1 MSRKIDERIPSN
13 SGNDAGFTAY
23 NAIQSPWNKLYSYQE
38 ALHYASRFESVLSAA
53 ATQALRIIVPNYEER
68 AQMMCE
74 EAYQRL
80 YTTGVYYGDDDGFGI
95 HPFMCGQFAGA
106 LIGDKGDDALLMCGR
121 CQDFGSYRAE
131 KELDVCD
138 WDICGSELCRTTTMS
153 LQGQANA
160 SAERRRKGPT
170 MDYLMVEAKGCGDR
184 HCRIIAESREK
195 YPAPPHALW
204 ESFGP
209 AVSDEYKKY
218 TEEEDCVDESMMFR
232 EECNYH
238 FVNGTNNETDS
249 SNQMIN
255 MSTAASLYILPAIAE
270 TVKRGYVTREQAD
283 HILKCVLEA
292 AGKAVFCERYAIK
305 ACRDWLG
312 VPNSIGEDG
321 RVMGGLIEMLL
332 QSLLCSYE
340 VEAFNKDEVIYVI
353 DRSGLEITATKDV
366 PEAHVWMW
374 AGMVKTLVN
383 VQWSLWEEDSPEGKL
398 RIKIAKKIDKFM

>member
-1 MSRKIDERIPSN
+1 MSKKIDERIPQD
-13 SGNDAGFTAY
+13 SGNGAGFKTF
-23 NAIQSPWNKLYSYQE
+23 NAVQSPWNKLYSYQE

-53 ATQALRIIVPNYEER
+53 TTQALRIIVPDYKQR

-80 YTTGVYYGDDDGFGI
+80 YTTGVYYGNDDGFGI
-95 HPFMCGQFAGA
+95 HPFMCGQYAGA

-121 CQDFGSYRAE
+121 CQDFGTYRAE

-160 SAERRRKGPT
+160 SAERRRKGAT

-195 YPAPPHALW
+195 YPAPAHELW

-232 EECNYH
+232 EECDYH

-249 SNQMIN
+249 SNQMVN
-255 MSTAASLYILPAIAE
+255 MSTAASLYILPAISEA
-270 TVKRGYVTREQAD
+270 VKREIVTREMAD

-292 AGKAVFCERYAIK
+292 AGKAMFGERYAIR
-305 ACRDWLG
+305 ACREWLG

-321 RVMGGLIEMLL
+321 RLLGGLIEVLL
-332 QSLLCSYE
+332 QSLVCSYE
-340 VEAFNKDEVIYVI
+340 VEAFNKDEVILVI

-366 PEAHVWMW
+366 PETHVWMW
-374 AGMVKTLVN
+374 NGMVKTLVN
-383 VQWSLWEEDSPEGKL
+383 AQWSVWEEDSPEKKL

>member
-1 MSRKIDERIPSN
+1 MSKKIDERIPSN

-160 SAERRRKGPT
+160 SADRRRKGPT

-249 SNQMIN
+249 SNQMLN
-255 MSTAASLYILPAIAE
+255 MTTAASLYILPAIAE

-383 VQWSLWEEDSPEGKL
+383 TQWSLWEEDSPEGKL

>member
-1 MSRKIDERIPSN
+1 MSKKIDERIPQN
-13 SGNDAGFTAY
+13 SGEGANFKNYYG
-23 NAIQSPWNKLYSYQE
+23 IQSPWNKIYSYQD

-53 ATQALRIIVPNYEER
+53 ATQALRIIVPDYEER
-68 AQMMCE
+68 AQLMCE
-74 EAYQRL
+74 EASARL

-95 HPFMCGQFAGA
+95 HPFMCGQFSGA

-153 LQGQANA
+153 LQGQARA
-160 SAERRRKGPT
+160 TAERHRKRPDI
-170 MDYLMVEAKGCGDR
+170 DYMMVEAKGCGDR

-209 AVSDEYKKY
+209 AVTDDLKKD
-218 TEEEDCVDESMMFR
+218 TAEEDCVSESMMFR
-232 EECNYH
+232 EECDYH
-238 FVNGTNNETDS
+238 FVNGTNTETDS
-249 SNQMIN
+249 SNQMVN
-255 MSTAASLYILPAIAE
+255 MSTGASLYILPAIAE
-270 TVKRGYVTREQAD
+270 TVKRGIVTRKQAD

-292 AGKAVFCERYAIK
+292 AGKAMFGERYAIK

-312 VPNSIGEDG
+312 VPSSIGEDG
-321 RVMGGLIEMLL
+321 RIMGGLIEMLL
-332 QSLLCSYE
+332 QSLVCDYK
-340 VEAFNKDEVIYVI
+340 VEAFNAKEVILVI
-353 DRSGLEITATKDV
+353 DRGGLEITGTKDV
-366 PEAHVWMW
+366 PESHLWMW
-374 AGMVKTLVN
+374 QGMVKTLVN
-383 VQWSLWEEDSPEGKL
+383 TQWSLWEEDSPDRKM

>member
-1 MSRKIDERIPSN
+1 MSKTIDERIPQN
-13 SGNDAGFTAY
+13 SGEGAGFKTF
-23 NAIQSPWNKLYSYQE
+23 NAVQTPWNKLFSYQE
-38 ALHYASRFESVLSAA
+38 ALHYASRFEAVLSAA
-53 ATQALRIIVPNYEER
+53 ATQALRIMVPDYETR

-80 YTTGVYYGDDDGFGI
+80 YVTGQYYGDDDGFGI

-121 CQDFGSYRAE
+121 CQDFGTYRAE

-195 YPAPPHALW
+195 YPAPPHKLW
-204 ESFGP
+204 ESIGP
-209 AVSDEYKKY
+209 AVTDEYKKF
-218 TEEEDCVDESMMFR
+218 TEEEDCVAESMMFR
-232 EECNYH
+232 EECNYR

-255 MSTAASLYILPAIAE
+255 LSTAASLYILPAVAE
-270 TVKRGYVTREQAD
+270 AVKRGYVTRDTAD

-292 AGKAVFCERYAIK
+292 AGKAMFGERYAIR
-305 ACRDWLG
+305 ACREWLG
-312 VPNSIGEDG
+312 VPDSVGEDG
-321 RVMGGLIEMLL
+321 RLLGGLMEVLL
-332 QSLLCSYE
+332 QSLVCGYE
-340 VEAFNKDEVIYVI
+340 VEAFSKDEVILVI
-353 DRSGLEITATKDV
+353 DRGGLAIGATQEIC
-366 PEAHVWMW
+366 EAHLWMW
-374 AGMVKTLVN
+374 NGMVKTLVN
-383 VQWSLWEEDSPEGKL
+383 AMWSVWEEDSPAGKL
-398 RIKIAKKIDKFM
+398 RVKIAKKIDKFM

>member
-1 MSRKIDERIPSN
+1 MSKKIDERIPQN
-13 SGNDAGFTAY
+13 SGDGAGFKTF
-23 NAIQSPWNKLYSYQE
+23 NAVQTPWNKQFSYQD
-38 ALHYASRFESVLSAA
+38 ALHYASRFEAVLSAA
-53 ATQALRIIVPNYEER
+53 ATQALRIMVPDYETR

-80 YTTGVYYGDDDGFGI
+80 YVTGQYYGDDDGFGI

-121 CQDFGSYRAE
+121 CQDFGTYRAE

-195 YPAPPHALW
+195 YPAPPHKLW

-209 AVSDEYKKY
+209 AVTDEYKKF
-218 TEEEDCVDESMMFR
+218 TEEEDYVSESMMFR
-232 EECNYH
+232 EECNYR

-255 MSTAASLYILPAIAE
+255 LSTAASLYILPAIAE
-270 TVKRGYVTREQAD
+270 AVKRGHVTREMAD

-292 AGKAVFCERYAIK
+292 AGKAMFGERYAIR
-305 ACRDWLG
+305 ACREWLG
-312 VPNSIGEDG
+312 VPDSVGEDG
-321 RVMGGLIEMLL
+321 RLLGGLVEVLL
-332 QSLLCSYE
+332 QSLVCGYE
-340 VEAFNKDEVIYVI
+340 VEAFNKDEVILVI
-353 DRSGLEITATKDV
+353 DRGGLAIGATQEIC
-366 PEAHVWMW
+366 EAHLWMW
-374 AGMVKTLVN
+374 NGMVKTLVN
-383 VQWSLWEEDSPEGKL
+383 AMWSAWEEDSPAGKL

>member
-1 MSRKIDERIPSN
+1 MSKKIDERIPQD
-13 SGNDAGFTAY
+13 SGNGAGFKTF
-23 NAIQSPWNKLYSYQE
+23 NAVQSPWNKLYSYQE

-53 ATQALRIIVPNYEER
+53 TTQALRIIVPDYKQR

-80 YTTGVYYGDDDGFGI
+80 YTTGVYYGNDDGFGI
-95 HPFMCGQFAGA
+95 HPFMCGQYAGA

-121 CQDFGSYRAE
+121 CQDFGTYRAE

-160 SAERRRKGPT
+160 SAERRRKGAT

-195 YPAPPHALW
+195 YPAPAHELW

-232 EECNYH
+232 EECDYH

-249 SNQMIN
+249 SNQMVN
-255 MSTAASLYILPAIAE
+255 MSTAASLYILPAISEA
-270 TVKRGYVTREQAD
+270 VKREIVTREMAD

-292 AGKAVFCERYAIK
+292 AGKAMFGEHYAIR
-305 ACRDWLG
+305 ACREWLG

-321 RVMGGLIEMLL
+321 RLLGGLIEVLL
-332 QSLLCSYE
+332 QSLVCSYE
-340 VEAFNKDEVIYVI
+340 VEAFNKDEVILVI

-366 PEAHVWMW
+366 PETHVWMW
-374 AGMVKTLVN
+374 NGMVKTLVN
-383 VQWSLWEEDSPEGKL
+383 AQWSVWEEDSPEKKL

>member
-1 MSRKIDERIPSN
+1 MSKKIDERIPQN
-13 SGNDAGFTAY
+13 SGNGAGFKSY
-23 NAIQSPWNKLYSYQE
+23 NAVQSPWNKLYSYQE

-53 ATQALRIIVPNYEER
+53 ATQALRIIVPDYKER

-74 EAYQRL
+74 DAFQRL
-80 YTTGVYYGDDDGFGI
+80 HMTGVYYGNDDGFGI
-95 HPFMCGQFAGA
+95 HPFMCGQFSGA

-160 SAERRRKGPT
+160 TADRHRKGPT

-195 YPAPPHALW
+195 YPAPPHDLW

-209 AVSDEYKKY
+209 AVSDEYKKF
-218 TEEEDCVDESMMFR
+218 TEEEDCVSESMMFR
-232 EECNYH
+232 EECDYH
-238 FVNGTNNETDS
+238 FINGTNNETDS

-255 MSTAASLYILPAIAE
+255 LSTAASLYILPAIAE
-270 TVKRGYVTREQAD
+270 AVKREKVTQEMAD

-292 AGKAVFCERYAIK
+292 AGKAMFGEYYART
-305 ACRDWLG
+305 ACREYLG
-312 VPNSIGEDG
+312 VPQSIGEDG
-321 RVMGGLIEMLL
+321 RILGGLIEVLL
-332 QSLLCSYE
+332 QSLVCNYT
-340 VEAFNKDEVIYVI
+340 VEAFNKDEVIITI
-353 DRSGLEITATKDV
+353 DRGGLGIGGTDHLC
-366 PEAHVWMW
+366 EAHLWMW
-374 AGMVKTLVN
+374 NGMVKTLVN
-383 VQWSLWEEDSPEGKL
+383 AQWSVWEEESPDKKL

>member
-1 MSRKIDERIPSN
+1 MSKKIDERIPSN

-95 HPFMCGQFAGA
+95 HPFMCGEYPGA

-209 AVSDEYKKY
+209 AVSDEYKKD
-218 TEEEDCVDESMMFR
+218 TQEEDCVDESMMFR

-238 FVNGTNNETDS
+238 FVNGTNNESDS

-270 TVKRGYVTREQAD
+270 TVKRGYVTRQQAD

-312 VPNSIGEDG
+312 VPNTIGEDG
-321 RVMGGLIEMLL
+321 RIMGGLIEMLL
-332 QSLLCSYE
+332 QSLVCAYE
-340 VEAFNKDEVIYVI
+340 VEAFNKDEVILVI

-366 PEAHVWMW
+366 PEAHLWMW
-374 AGMVKTLVN
+374 GGMVKTLVN
-383 VQWSLWEEDSPEGKL
+383 AQWSLWEEDSPAGKM

>member
-1 MSRKIDERIPSN
+1 MSKTVDERIPQN
-13 SGNDAGFTAY
+13 SGDGAGFKAY
-23 NAIQSPWNKLYSYQE
+23 NAVQTPWNKLFSYQE

-53 ATQALRIIVPNYEER
+53 ATQALRIMVPDYETR

-80 YTTGVYYGDDDGFGI
+80 YFTGQMYGDDDGFGI
-95 HPFMCGQFAGA
+95 HPFFCGQFAGA

-121 CQDFGSYRAE
+121 CQDFGTYRAE

-153 LQGQANA
+153 LQGQATA

-195 YPAPPHALW
+195 YPAPPHKLW

-209 AVSDEYKKY
+209 AVSDEYKKF
-218 TEEEDCVDESMMFR
+218 TEEEDCVSESMMFR
-232 EECNYH
+232 EECDYH

-255 MSTAASLYILPAIAE
+255 LSTAASLYILPAIAE
-270 TVKRGYVTREQAD
+270 AVKREHVTQAMAD

-292 AGKAVFCERYAIK
+292 AGKAMFGERYAIR

-312 VPNSIGEDG
+312 VPNTVGEDG
-321 RVMGGLIEMLL
+321 RLLGGLIEVLL
-332 QSLLCSYE
+332 QSLVCEYK
-340 VEAFNKDEVIYVI
+340 VEAFNRDEVVLDI
-353 DRSGLEITATKDV
+353 DRGGLAIGATQ
-366 PEAHVWMW
+366 PLCEAHLWMW
-374 AGMVKTLVN
+374 NGMVKTLVN
-383 VQWSLWEEDSPEGKL
+383 AMWSVWEADSAPGRL
-398 RIKIAKKIDKFM
+398 RIRIAKKIDKFM

>member
-1 MSRKIDERIPSN
+1 MSKKIDERIPQN
-13 SGNDAGFTAY
+13 SGDGAGFRTF
-23 NAIQSPWNKLYSYQE
+23 NAVQTPWNKLFSYHE
-38 ALHYASRFESVLSAA
+38 AIHYASRFESVLSAA
-53 ATQALRIIVPNYEER
+53 ATQALRIMVPDYETR

-80 YTTGVYYGDDDGFGI
+80 YVTGQYYGDDDGFGI
-95 HPFMCGQFAGA
+95 HPFMCGQFVGA

-121 CQDFGSYRAE
+121 CQDFGTYRAE

-195 YPAPPHALW
+195 YPAPPHKLW

-209 AVSDEYKKY
+209 AVSDEYKKF
-218 TEEEDCVDESMMFR
+218 TEEEDCVAESMMFR
-232 EECNYH
+232 EECDYH

-255 MSTAASLYILPAIAE
+255 LSTAASLYILPAIAE
-270 TVKRGYVTREQAD
+270 AVKRGHVTQEMAD

-292 AGKAVFCERYAIK
+292 AGKAMFGERYAIR
-305 ACRDWLG
+305 ACREWMG
-312 VPNSIGEDG
+312 VPNSVGEDG
-321 RVMGGLIEMLL
+321 RLLGGLIEVLL
-332 QSLLCSYE
+332 QSLICEYKVE
-340 VEAFNKDEVIYVI
+340 VFNKDEVILDI
-353 DRSGLEITATKDV
+353 DRGGLAIGATQAV
-366 PEAHVWMW
+366 CEAHLWMW
-374 AGMVKTLVN
+374 NGMVKTLVN
-383 VQWSLWEEDSPEGKL
+383 AMWSVWEEDSAKGRL
-398 RIKIAKKIDKFM
+398 RIHIGKKIDKFM